1 MRLVDT
7 LCVGQPMIL
16 WADLKDKIPYDV
28 EITDFSNLSAGQF
41 VSRYGES
48 MKQLVANIQLPV
60 WIAARRSNKRG
71 SNEYWKI
78 ANPNG
83 ETKVIG
89 YGDIFCLATI
99 GHGTHHF
106 ERWVVLEGE
115 WDKEGGAK
123 VDGVA
128 SMSIGKL
135 RDSPFTFQDTLSERW
150 FKFRIHRS
158 NFVVQ
163 MLPYGGNT
171 GTRGI
176 VSLNDTQFVMNMGHL
191 NQYNAKFYKS
201 KYGMGYLVSSNK
213 KPEYSISKR
222 LNAIAYEHADNDW
235 PKSIQRE
242 ENEAQVF
249 YVPLSYFQPY
259 AVPDG
264 TLEQKTLHILNWVA
278 TGCDELIHTN
288 L

>member
-16 WADLKDKIPYDV
+16 WADLHEKIPYDV
-28 EITDFSNLSAGQF
+28 EIDDFSQLSAGQF

-48 MKQLVANIQLPV
+48 MKQLVSNLQLPV
-60 WIAARRSNKRG
+60 WIATRRSNKKG
-71 SNEYWKI
+71 SNDFWKV

-89 YGDIFCLATI
+89 YGDIFCLSSI

-106 ERWVVLEGE
+106 ERWVVLDGT
-115 WDKEGGAK
+115 WDKEGETKLLSGT
-123 VDGVA
+123 
-128 SMSIGKL
+128 SMPAGKL
-135 RDSPFTFQDTLSERW
+135 RDSPFTFQDTLSESW
-150 FKFRIHRS
+150 FKFRIHRH

-171 GTRGI
+171 GPRGI
-176 VSLNDTQFVMNMGHL
+176 VSLEDSQFVMNMGHL

-201 KYGMGYLVSSNK
+201 KYGMGYLVAANK

-222 LNAIAYEHADNDW
+222 LNAIAYEHAENDW
-235 PKSIQRE
+235 PESLRRTE
-242 ENEAQVF
+242 DDAEVF

-259 AVPDG
+259 GIPDG
-264 TLEQKTLHILNWVA
+264 SLEPKTLHILNWVA